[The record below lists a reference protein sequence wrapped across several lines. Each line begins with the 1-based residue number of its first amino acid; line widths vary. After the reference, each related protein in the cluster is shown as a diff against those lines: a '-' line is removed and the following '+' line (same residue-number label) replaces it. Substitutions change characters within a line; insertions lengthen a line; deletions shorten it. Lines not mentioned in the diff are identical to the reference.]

1 MGHETQVRTD
11 RFGVGIWIIWM
22 KAGLSVIVF
31 VVVVVVCVV
40 WCLVILQAILVGY

>member
-1 MGHETQVRTD
+1 
-11 RFGVGIWIIWM
+11 M

-40 WCLVILQAILVGY
+40 WCLIILQAILVEY